1 MQDQHQGLASQFANI
16 LGWLVIIATLATMLA
31 GCEVVEFIFKAGMFI
46 GILAVLAVIGI
57 IAFISKRLR

>member
-1 MQDQHQGLASQFANI
+1 MQDRHQGLASQFANI

-31 GCEVVEFIFKAGMFI
+31 GCEVVEFIFKAGLFV

-57 IAFISKRLR
+57 IAFISKRMR

>member
-1 MQDQHQGLASQFANI
+1 MHEQHEGLASQFANI
-16 LGWLVIIATLATMLA
+16 LGWIVIIATLMTMFA

-57 IAFISKRLR
+57 IVFISKRLR